1 MKRMTAEQAPLD
13 STIAIVTPEN
23 IAFTYRVAGPFRRLP
38 AFLTDMAICFLLYM
52 GLIFLVSFLSFLLAG
67 LAEAVLLIAFFLIYW
82 FYGGLF
88 ETFMNGQT
96 PGKRLMGIR
105 VLTIDGQPINGLQAV
120 MRNILRAVDMMPPL
134 SVQAIGI
141 DAPMYIIPTFTLG
154 LVVMMAT
161 QRFQRLGDIVCGT
174 MVVIEERHWL
184 SGVAQLEDER
194 AAQLA
199 MYIPP
204 DFRASRTLAQA
215 VSTYV
220 ERRRFFSV
228 PRRREIARHL
238 AEPLLEKFGM
248 RADTSH
254 DLLLCAVYYRT
265 FIADRVNEEERS
277 ASPFAVTPGMPLA
290 ASPMAPR

>member
-1 MKRMTAEQAPLD
+1 
-13 STIAIVTPEN
+13 
-23 IAFTYRVAGPFRRLP
+23 VAGPFRRLP
-38 AFLTDMAICFLLYM
+38 AFLADMAICALLYFGVM
-52 GLIFLVSFLSFLLAG
+52 FAALFLGAFMSG
-67 LAEAVLLIAFFLIYW
+67 LAEAFMLIAFFVIYW

-105 VLTIDGQPINGLQAV
+105 VLTIEGQPINGLQAV
-120 MRNILRAVDMMPPL
+120 MRNLLRAADMMPPL
-134 SVQAIGI
+134 SVQTLGL
-141 DAPMYIIPTFTLG
+141 DQPMYVIPTFTLG
-154 LVVMMAT
+154 LAVMAMSP
-161 QRFQRLGDIVCGT
+161 RFQRLGDIVCGT

-184 SGVAQLEDER
+184 SGVAQLDDER

-238 AEPLLEKFGM
+238 GEPLLEKFGM
-248 RADTSH
+248 RPDTSH
-254 DLLLCAVYYRT
+254 DLLLCAVYYRA
-265 FIADRVNEEERS
+265 FIADRLNEDARTET
-277 ASPFAVTPGMPLA
+277 PFAVTPGTPLA
-290 ASPMAPR
+290 ATPLAHR

>member
-1 MKRMTAEQAPLD
+1 MISADAPLD
-13 STIAIVTPEN
+13 STISIVTPEN
-23 IAFTYRVAGPFRRLP
+23 IAFEYRAAGPFRRLP
-38 AFLTDMAICFLLYM
+38 AFLADMAICLVAYIGLGIVAGLM
-52 GLIFLVSFLSFLLAG
+52 GVLLAG
-67 LAEAVLLIAFFLIYW
+67 LAEAVMLIGFFLIYW

-105 VLTIDGQPINGLQAV
+105 VLTTDGQPINGLQAV
-120 MRNILRAVDMMPPL
+120 MRNILRAVDMMPFL
-134 SVQAIGI
+134 SVQALGI
-141 DAPMYIIPTFTLG
+141 DAPMYLLPIFTLG
-154 LVVMMAT
+154 LAVMALNP
-161 QRFQRLGDIVCGT
+161 RFQRLGDMVCGT
-174 MVVIEERHWL
+174 MVVLEERHWL

-204 DFRASRTLAQA
+204 DFRPSRTLAQA

-238 AEPLLEKFGM
+238 AEPLLERFEM
-248 RADTSH
+248 RSDTSH

-265 FIADRVNEEERS
+265 FIADRVNENHRFE
-277 ASPFAVTPGMPLA
+277 SPFAITPGTPLA
-290 ASPMAPR
+290 ASASGRQGS

>member
-1 MKRMTAEQAPLD
+1 MNRMTSADAPLD
-13 STIAIVTPEN
+13 STISIVAPEN
-23 IAFTYRVAGPFRRLP
+23 IAFEYRAAGPFRRLP
-38 AFLTDMAICFLLYM
+38 AFLADMVICVVLYIGLAFVM
-52 GLIFLVSFLSFLLAG
+52 GMMGVVLAG
-67 LAEAVLLIAFFLIYW
+67 LAEAIMLIGFFIIYW

-96 PGKRLMGIR
+96 PGKRMMGIR
-105 VLTIDGQPINGLQAV
+105 VVTKEGQPINGLQAV
-120 MRNILRAVDMMPPL
+120 MRNILRAVDVMPLLPL
-134 SVQAIGI
+134 YAFGLPVPLGI
-141 DAPMYIIPTFTLG
+141 PVFTFG
-154 LVVMMAT
+154 LAVMAMN
-161 QRFQRLGDIVCGT
+161 RRYQRLGDIACGT
-174 MVVIEERHWL
+174 MVVLEERHWL

-238 AEPLLEKFGM
+238 AEPLLERFEM
-248 RADTSH
+248 RSDTSH

-265 FIADRVNEEERS
+265 FIADRVNEEQRMET
-277 ASPFAVTPGMPLA
+277 PFALTPGTPLA
-290 ASPMAPR
+290 ASRTGR